1 MDIDTDTMDKADAML
16 LEKCRAI
23 ATGTWSDALDEC
35 GIDGLVE
42 GLVQRAGAGRIA
54 SGAPTRRSATAEQVA
69 MAYRH
74 VDSGKFGVP
83 KIVAAAR
90 PGRIVMVTSGGAP
103 VSSFGGIA
111 SLAAS
116 KQGATGIVIDGGCR
130 DVDEIRE
137 AGLWLASR
145 HVTPRTGKYRLN
157 LVGMGGPITIGGVR
171 VTEGD
176 LVVADDTGIV
186 AVPRARLDQVLTV
199 AEAAAATDG
208 KVEEAVRAGV
218 SFGKAAARTKYLPA
232 SED

>member
-1 MDIDTDTMDKADAML
+1 MNIDTMDKTDAIL
-16 LEKCRAI
+16 LAKCQAI
-23 ATGTWSDALDEC
+23 ATSTWSDALDEC
-35 GIDGLVE
+35 GINGLVE

-54 SGAPTRRSATAEQVA
+54 GFAATAEQIA
-69 MAYRH
+69 MEYRQ

-83 KIVAAAR
+83 RIVAAAR

-116 KQGATGIVIDGGCR
+116 KQGATGIIIDGGCR

-137 AGLWLASR
+137 AGLWMASR

-186 AVPRARLDQVLTV
+186 AVPRAQLDLVLAM
-199 AEAAAATDG
+199 AEASVATDD

-218 SFGKAAARTKYLPA
+218 PFGKAAARNKYLPA
-232 SED
+232 SES

>member
-54 SGAPTRRSATAEQVA
+54 GFAATAEQVA

-116 KQGATGIVIDGGCR
+116 KQGATGIIIDGGCR